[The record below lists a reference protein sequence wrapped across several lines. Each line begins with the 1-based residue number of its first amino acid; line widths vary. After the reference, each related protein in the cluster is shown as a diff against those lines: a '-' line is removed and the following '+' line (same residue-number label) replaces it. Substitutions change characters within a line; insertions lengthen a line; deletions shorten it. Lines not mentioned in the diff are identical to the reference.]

1 MRGLS
6 SGELMRPVRLRGI
19 QLGRAV
25 DVIVDPSLRRVL
37 GLDVL
42 CGDGTHRFLPYAA
55 ADARDDE
62 IAISSALMLLDRA
75 ELEFYRERGISLGA
89 LRGHDVGGLGE
100 LEDVVVGCAGCLEEL
115 VVRDGGALRRVPAA
129 EAASV

>member
-25 DVIVDPSLRRVL
+25 DVIVDPSLQRVL

-42 CGDGTHRFLPYAA
+42 CGDGEHRFLPYAA
-55 ADARDDE
+55 ADARPDQ
-62 IAISSALMLLDRA
+62 IAITSALTLLDRS
-75 ELEFYRERGISLGA
+75 ELDFYRRRGLPLGA
-89 LRGHDVGGLGE
+89 LRGRDVAGLGE
-100 LEDVVVGCAGCLEEL
+100 LEDVVVGVAGQLEEL
-115 VVRDGGALRRVPAA
+115 LVRADGALRRVPAA